1 MKYLISI
8 LLLTMVIGHTLMAQK
23 MTFPDLKNRNYKA
36 NEGSDLQSTP
46 CKGTINP
53 HLINED
59 WNITLKNYGAYHH
72 TSSIPTKQLEILKK
86 TANDVRVA
94 KITPEKIEHTPS
106 GRVETTPP
114 FLGRNFRGNL
124 RGNNVPMDNSMAIS
138 RNGFIVSAINS
149 NVLFSNPEGKVT
161 YNKGFADFFT
171 LLGLGTRMYDP
182 RVIYDVEA
190 NRFVFMCLHGS
201 EPANTFLCLAF
212 SKTEDPNGEWNYYKI
227 DGNPSGDD
235 RWFDYP
241 NIALSKSDFYIA
253 GLMRDLPGDWQYS
266 VMYQIDKNDGYEGNP
281 LTWKYYNDLKD
292 ADNLPSFNLVPAL
305 SGWNTLLTPGMY
317 FVSNNATG
325 GNTYNL
331 YYTTES
337 VKNNPSLISL
347 QTLGTTTQL
356 APDARQPNT
365 ANVLNTFDS
374 RIWSAMY
381 LNGTIHM
388 GSHVNT
394 PAGDVGLFYGRM
406 KVSDLDLQT
415 DVLTFSGQDFGF
427 PSFAAFGNQ
436 ADSEEILVN
445 YLISGPSIFPGQQQ
459 RVCSGNGASF
469 LWSEP
474 VDLKAGASF
483 INVLS
488 DNFERW
494 GDYTTAGRRFV
505 NNRTEAWVTGCFG
518 ETGGY
523 STWLGQLLDANQE
536 KSMPMAEFTAD
547 LTTTQKDTTIR
558 FNDLTAHNPTS
569 WSWTFEGGVPATST
583 EKAPSVRYN
592 AYGSFDVKLVVTND
606 LGTDT
611 LVKPDFIHIQ
621 EAVTK
626 PKANF
631 YIINDTI
638 FTGDFVNFVN
648 QSSENSIT
656 YKWTFTG
663 GIPGTSN
670 EKEPV
675 IQYKSAGTFLV
686 ALTVANIAGTS
697 TKILQKA
704 VVVQKRAIPNV
715 QISADKT
722 IIMPGDSIHF
732 FDKTQGGPSQWKW
745 FFSGGEPA
753 ESTAQNPVVKYP
765 NEGKFDVTLVA
776 SNEEGI
782 DSVTKLSYVHVG
794 QSSIEENPILTDLQL
809 YPNPVT
815 DNQVN
820 LVFQQAT
827 KEDIQIYLLNNQ
839 GNVIKYIYDDVVK
852 AGKNVLTFNTT
863 HLSDG
868 LYFVAFSKGSKILK
882 TVTFTVIH

>member
-8 LLLTMVIGHTLMAQK
+8 LLLSAIFCHPITAQK
-23 MTFPDLKNRNYKA
+23 MTMPDLKNRNYKA
-36 NEGSDLQSTP
+36 NKGSELQSTP
-46 CKGTINP
+46 CKATINP

-72 TSSIPTKQLEILKK
+72 TSSIPTKQLELLKK
-86 TANDVRVA
+86 TANEVRETKNTPI
-94 KITPEKIEHTPS
+94 KIQGSPS
-106 GRVETTPP
+106 GRVETSPP
-114 FLGRNFRGNL
+114 FLGRNFRGNI
-124 RGNNVPMDNSMAIS
+124 RGTSVPMDNSMAIS
-138 RNGFIVSAINS
+138 RNGFIVSAINT
-149 NVLFSNPEGKVT
+149 NVIFSNPDGKVT
-161 YNKGFADFFT
+161 YSKGLADFFT

-182 RVIYDVEA
+182 RVIYDVESH
-190 NRFVFMCLHGS
+190 RFIFMCLHGS
-201 EPANTFLCLAF
+201 EPGNTYLCIAF

-241 NIALSKSDFYIA
+241 NIAISRSDFYIA
-253 GLMRDLPGDWQYS
+253 GLMRDLPGDWKYS
-266 VMYQIDKNDGYEGNP
+266 VMYQIDKNDGYEGKP

-415 DVLTFSGQDFGF
+415 NVLTFSGQDFGF
-427 PSFAAFGNQ
+427 PSFAAFGRQEN
-436 ADSEEILVN
+436 DEEILVN
-445 YLISGPSIFPGQQQ
+445 YLISGPEIFPSQQQ

-474 VDLKAGASF
+474 VTLKAGSSF

-505 NNRTEAWVTGCFG
+505 NNRTEARVTGCFG

-523 STWLGQLLDANQE
+523 STWLGQLLDENQE
-536 KSMPMAEFTAD
+536 KSMPMAEFTSD
-547 LTTTQKDTTIR
+547 LTTTHKDTSILYSDITG
-558 FNDLTAHNPTS
+558 HNPSS
-569 WSWTFEGGVPATST
+569 WSWTFEGGSPSTST
-583 EKAPSVRYN
+583 EKSPKILYN
-592 AYGSFDVKLVVTND
+592 TNGSFDVRLIVTND

-611 LVKPDFIHIQ
+611 IVKQDYIHIQ
-621 EAVTK
+621 DPETK
-626 PKANF
+626 PIADF
-631 YIINDTI
+631 IVVNDTI
-638 FTGDFVNFVN
+638 FTQDSVYFSNRC
-648 QSSENSIT
+648 SANSVT
-656 YKWTFTG
+656 YKWTFPSG
-663 GIPGTSN
+663 SPGTST
-670 EKEPV
+670 EKDPV
-675 IQYKSAGTFLV
+675 IQYKNVGTNLV
-686 ALTVANIAGTS
+686 ALTTANIAGTS

-704 VVVQKRAIPNV
+704 VVVKKRTIPSV
-715 QISADKT
+715 LISSDKNM
-722 IIMPGDSIHF
+722 IMPGESIHF
-732 FDKTQGGPSQWKW
+732 FDKTQGGPTQWKW
-745 FFSGGEPA
+745 YFSGGEPA
-753 ESTAQNPVVKYP
+753 ESTAQNPEVKYP

-776 SNEEGI
+776 SNAEGK
-782 DSVTKLSYVHVG
+782 DSVTMLSYVQVG
-794 QSSIEENPILTDLQL
+794 QSSVEENSILTDLKL

-815 DNQVN
+815 ENQVS
-820 LVFQQAT
+820 LEFEQKA
-827 KEDIQIYLLNNQ
+827 KEDLQIYLLNAQ
-839 GNVIKYIYDDVVK
+839 GNVIKSIYDDVVK
-852 AGKNVLTFNTT
+852 VGRNVLTFNTT

-882 TVTFTVIH
+882 TASFTVIH